1 MQLPRPA
8 GRVRLRAP
16 HAHRPRLTHA
26 CPCDP
31 RTRPVESAESMPQLL
46 DLEFVTVIGK
56 GGVGKTTVTAAL
68 ALAAAARGKRVLVA
82 MCNVKERMSW
92 LLEVAPI
99 GVDVRN
105 VLPRVDAVNMTPAH
119 ALAEYGMMILKVRAL
134 YRAIFENRWVS
145 AFLRGTP
152 GIEAWSMLG
161 KAFWHATED
170 RLEDGSRRYDM
181 VILDAP
187 ATGHGLEMLRV
198 PKVLVEIAPPGLLR
212 REAERAWALFHDTER
227 AGVALVTLPED
238 MPTSETLEL
247 YDVVTGELALPVAGL
262 IVNCTLPVVFDVAE
276 RSVIAGLPARL
287 GAGSSLG
294 SIAAA
299 ARVRALREGMQE
311 ESFARLARIPAP
323 RTDLPLLFVPEF
335 RRAAIEKL
343 SGSFR

>member
-1 MQLPRPA
+1 
-8 GRVRLRAP
+8 
-16 HAHRPRLTHA
+16 
-26 CPCDP
+26 
-31 RTRPVESAESMPQLL
+31 MPQLL
-46 DLEFVTVIGK
+46 DLEFITVIGK

-68 ALAAAARGKRVLVA
+68 ALAAAARGKRVLIA
-82 MCNVKERMSW
+82 MCNVKERLSW

-99 GVDVRN
+99 GPDVRHPMPN
-105 VLPRVDAVNMTPAH
+105 VDAVNMTPSH

-134 YRAIFENRWVS
+134 YHAIFENRWVS

-161 KAFWHATED
+161 KAFWHSSQD
-170 RLEDGSRRYDM
+170 LLEDGRRRYDL

-198 PKVLVEIAPPGLLR
+198 PKVLVEVAPPGLLR
-212 REAERAWALFHDTER
+212 REAERAWELFHDAQR
-227 AGVALVTLPED
+227 AGIALVTLPED

-247 YDVVTGELALPVAGL
+247 YDIVTRELELPVASL
-262 IVNCTLPVVFDVAE
+262 VVNCTLPRVFDTGE

-287 GAGSSLG
+287 GAGSALT

-299 ARVRALREGMQE
+299 ARVRALREGMQDD
-311 ESFARLARIPAP
+311 SFARLARIPAP

-335 RRAAIEKL
+335 RRAAIETL
-343 SGSFR
+343 AESFR